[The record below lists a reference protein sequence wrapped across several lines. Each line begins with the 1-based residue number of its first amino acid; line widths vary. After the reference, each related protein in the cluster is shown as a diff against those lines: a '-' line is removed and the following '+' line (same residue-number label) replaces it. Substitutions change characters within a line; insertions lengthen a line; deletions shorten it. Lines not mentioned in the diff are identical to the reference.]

1 MFLLPF
7 ILAFVLWLW
16 RPVPKVSTTHFL
28 KGKRPSP
35 FSRHELPRWLLATA
49 ASLAILS
56 VENHTVTYTSRMPR
70 PTVTSIAILLD
81 MSGSMEASDWTA
93 GSAPPEPLSPDIIPP
108 SRIHVAKE
116 QIRRLLADCPNCR
129 TALLAFAQNT
139 VLIAPL
145 SNSTHF
151 LLERLELIQTEHFTD
166 GTSIGQALLA
176 AINSLKHAPEDGPH
190 AIVLLSDGVDHSQAE
205 QSSPENATNAAIEA
219 GIAIYAI
226 GIGGEHALHPVTTDN
241 GIRWKEVGEPLD
253 IKQLTDIAEK
263 SGGKVFKAQ
272 DGTALAAA
280 INAIGSQIK
289 QRNNEFT
296 VHRALNLSPWFMLTA
311 ILAIIGYG
319 IARYRSRI

>member
-49 ASLAILS
+49 ASLAILA
-56 VENHTVTYTSRMPR
+56 VENHTVTYTSQMPR

-81 MSGSMEASDWTA
+81 MSGSMEASDWIA
-93 GSAPPEPLSPDIIPP
+93 GSAPPETLSPDIIPP

-166 GTSIGQALLA
+166 GTSIGQALLT

-190 AIVLLSDGVDHSQAE
+190 AIVLLSDGVDHSHSE
-205 QSSPENATNAAIEA
+205 QSSPENAANAA
-219 GIAIYAI
+219 

-241 GIRWKEVGEPLD
+241 GIRWKEVGEPRD

-263 SGGKVFKAQ
+263 SGGKLFKAQ

-280 INAIGSQIK
+280 INAITSQIK

-296 VHRALNLSPWFMLTA
+296 VHRALNLSPWFMLAA